1 MPRHRSNE
9 PAGVVLGSLEA
20 TPLDF
25 WVGVKEGQLLQLDD
39 LITLETETP
48 FGQKVRFYGVV
59 DVVRKKYEG
68 TSFDSDA
75 FRVSEGILPADISY
89 AAHVQVTRIEPEI
102 FIPPSPGDP
111 VFLAQG
117 KAFERALYFD
127 QMEKQVAIGLT
138 RTGEPVYANLDFID
152 GTRGAHLSVTGVSG
166 IATKTT
172 YALFIL
178 YSLFH
183 SGVLGKEASS
193 THAIIFNVK
202 GEDLLWLDRPNA
214 KLPDEARKA
223 YEKLGLEVGPFRS
236 VAFYA
241 PPRKGAREIVVD
253 LGSRLEG
260 IQPYFWTMR
269 EFCQKRL
276 LRYCFTDAEEGRSQ
290 LSFAIARIEEILEK
304 EAQKGHSDDPAVTIF
319 REGEE
324 PVRLSSFHDLVQ
336 LLEGE
341 TLEQWVP
348 KSIATAGTL
357 SAFRRRLHAADERLG
372 HLIQA
377 PSGEM
382 PGRIDWRREQVT
394 VVDIHTLHAQAQRFV
409 VGVLLSEILAEKE
422 RKGQPKP
429 LVFILLDELN
439 KYAPREGRSPIRDLL
454 LDIAERGRSL
464 GLSLFGCQQTASE
477 IERRII
483 SNAALKVVGRL
494 DPAEAERSE
503 YGFLTPSARLRAK
516 ILPPGTMIVTQPD
529 LPTPLLVRFPFPCW
543 ATRRSEVAE
552 PQEADLFSRVREP

>member
-1 MPRHRSNE
+1 MPRHRSKE

-117 KAFERALYFD
+117 EAFERALYFD
-127 QMEKQVAIGLT
+127 QMEKKVAIGLT

-183 SGVLGKEASS
+183 SGALGQEASS

-202 GEDLLWLDRPNA
+202 GEDLLWLDFPNA
-214 KLPDEARKA
+214 KLDEKARRE
-223 YEKLGLEVGPFRS
+223 YRKLGLEVGPFQS

-253 LGSRLEG
+253 VGSRQEG
-260 IQPYFWTMR
+260 VLPYFWTMR
-269 EFCQKRL
+269 QFCQKRL

-304 EAQKGHSDDPAVTIF
+304 EARKGSSDDPTVTIF

-324 PVRLSSFHDLVQ
+324 PIRLSSFHDLVQ

-377 PSGEM
+377 PSGGM
-382 PGRIDWRREQVT
+382 SGRIDWRREQVT

-422 RKGQPKP
+422 RKGQQKP

-483 SNAALKVVGRL
+483 SNAALKAVGRL

-516 ILPPGTMIVTQPD
+516 ILRPGTMIVAQPD

-543 ATRRSEVAE
+543 ATRKSEVHR
-552 PQEADLFSRVREP
+552 PPRDLFSRVFP